1 MNNIDYNKIYLNNII
16 KVKLNWIKFIS
27 SNKEKIN
34 IFDIS
39 LKFKEIENELLNE
52 FVAIEDIDNAIIL
65 KLIEKGLLFGKKYY
79 PINNY
84 SLDNIILAKYFRD
97 IMFQL
102 RDLTNIEE
110 IITSLNNG
118 LYKQVETNITYHGLE
133 KIMNIFTDEISIG
146 YNQNAVI
153 AEQVYLDL
161 SILSYII
168 YSLKN
173 NYLNVDELE
182 LLINSIMVDYQSNF
196 HIDNVNN
203 VILLCELLNDKLV
216 LLNKS
221 KRLEL
226 K

>member
-52 FVAIEDIDNAIIL
+52 FIAIEDIDNAIIL
-65 KLIEKGLLFGKKYY
+65 KLIEKGLLFGQKYY

-118 LYKQVETNITYHGLE
+118 LYKQVETNITYHSLE

-153 AEQVYLDL
+153 EEQVYLDL